1 MRLLEPLLEPLP
13 KSVAVAVDYAGLSGG
28 RRILEMLVAV
38 VHSMTPADVLPA

>member
-13 KSVAVAVDYAGLSGG
+13 KSVAVDYAGLSGG

-38 VHSMTPADVLPA
+38 AHSMTQADVLLA